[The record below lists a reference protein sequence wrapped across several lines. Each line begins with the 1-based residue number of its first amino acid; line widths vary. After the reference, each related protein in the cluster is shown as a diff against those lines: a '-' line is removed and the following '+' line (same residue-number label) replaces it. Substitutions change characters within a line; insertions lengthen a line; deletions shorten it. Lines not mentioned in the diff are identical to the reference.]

1 MSTLNNTPYQ
11 ESNNTYSVIIS
22 SSIVQFWLFLFSNIL
37 SILSCIFVLYH
48 FLIDRT
54 LRYALKNHCIIIIL
68 IIVLVIEL
76 IDIPLILQYYR
87 FGIDWQPT
95 PILSLFWTF
104 IDYGFYTTQSM
115 VFAWATIERHILI
128 FHDRWLATRK
138 KRILLHYLPLII
150 ILIYCFLYYSIIIFV
165 PFCENTIY
173 RPFINGVSYPCVY
186 DNVILQN
193 FDLLCHQIMP
203 TLIIVFFSITLLLR
217 VLWQKTRMNRMI
229 QWRRQQKMLIQLLS
243 ISILYLF
250 LNVPWAFTLL
260 LHFFGLQSNI
270 MDIFTPYAFFI
281 SYYIIFLL
289 PLVCC
294 GSLPQIKMKLKKL
307 LCCQQ
312 PPRIFPS

>member
-1 MSTLNNTPYQ
+1 MSIFNDTHYQ
-11 ESNNTYSVIIS
+11 EGNNTYSVIIS
-22 SSIVQFWLFLFSNIL
+22 SSIVQFWLFLISNIL
-37 SILSCIFVLYH
+37 SILSCIFVLYQL
-48 FLIDRT
+48 LIDRN
-54 LRYALKNHCIIIIL
+54 LRRALQNYCIIILL

-87 FGIDWQPT
+87 FGTDWQPT

-104 IDYGFYTTQSM
+104 IDYGFYTAQSM

-128 FHDRWLATRK
+128 FHNGWLATRK
-138 KRILLHYLPLII
+138 KRLFLHYLPLIT
-150 ILIYCFLYYSIIIFV
+150 ILIYCFTYYGIVIFV

-173 RPFINGVSYPCVY
+173 RPFVDGVSYPCVY

-203 TLIIVFFSITLLLR
+203 TLIIVVFSITLLLR
-217 VLWQKTRMNRMI
+217 VLWQKTRMHRTI
-229 QWRRQQKMLIQLLS
+229 QWRRQRKMLIQLLS

-250 LNVPWAFTLL
+250 LNVPWAFILL
-260 LHFFGLQSNI
+260 LQFFGLESKI

-281 SYYIIFLL
+281 GYYIIFLL
-289 PLVCC
+289 PFVCC